1 MSAKRITRTN
11 VKNFSRLKKG
21 RTDWA
26 RVRSANDASLD
37 FSDIP
42 DISDEEIARSRWT
55 APRAGVKVTVSMRID
70 PDLLDWFRRSG
81 RGYQS
86 RIHAVLRAF
95 QRSRLD
101 KKPKKSARRA
111 A

>member
-1 MSAKRITRTN
+1 MSAKRITRAN
-11 VKNFSRLKKG
+11 VKDFARLKKG
-21 RTDWA
+21 KTDWT
-26 RVRSANDASLD
+26 RVRAAHDADID

-42 DISDEEIARSRWT
+42 DITDEELGRARWT
-55 APRAGVKVTVSMRID
+55 APRHAAKVTVSMRMD
-70 PDLLDWFRRSG
+70 PDLLAWFRKSG

-95 QRSRLD
+95 QQSRLD
-101 KKPKKSARRA
+101 KKPKKSTQRA